1 MNISEGLS
9 MVDLRK
15 TRRWLLRCL
24 AAFVLDSALLVARW
38 GIAKSPLYWAV
49 SLVISVQERTAVSL
63 RGDGPLVPERVAVD
77 ADECWGD
84 GKGWA

>member
-1 MNISEGLS
+1 
-9 MVDLRK
+9 
-15 TRRWLLRCL
+15 
-24 AAFVLDSALLVARW
+24 
-38 GIAKSPLYWAV
+38 
-49 SLVISVQERTAVSL
+49 L